1 MSTQDVIVG
10 IDLGTTNSE
19 IAAFV
24 DGRPQVLSSGT
35 TNMLASCVGLSPTN
49 ELLIGAAARNQLM
62 VYPERTVK
70 SVKRKMGTD
79 EVFTLGD
86 KRFSPPEISALIL
99 RELAQWAEA
108 ALGQSVRKAVI
119 TVPAYFSDAQRQ
131 ATREAGELAG
141 LEVLRVLNEPTAA
154 SLAYGCDDS
163 AHRTVMVYDLGGG
176 TFDVSIVSIEGDVTE
191 VLASHGNNQ
200 LGGDDFDELLL
211 STLLSEF
218 ETRHKIDLKDRHPAA
233 YARLRRAAEEAKKR
247 LSSESYVRVREEAL
261 VTEGGKP
268 LHLDMEVSRQTYE
281 DLIRPLVESTLDS
294 VFKAMEDAG
303 KLADDIDVILLV
315 GGSTRTPLI
324 REMLEERIGTT
335 VRQDVHP
342 DLCVAL
348 GAGLLASRLQGHD
361 VERVLVDIS
370 PYSFGP
376 SYLSVMDGRQY
387 SYCYHPI
394 IHRNTPLPITR
405 TDSYYTAVPFQKVV
419 EIKIFQG
426 EDPDALKNVLV
437 GKFTIEGF
445 TPVQEE
451 NEVLCRMSLDLDG
464 ILKVEAIEKR
474 TGLSKHITIRNATQ
488 PMSDADLARAR
499 QRLEQLH
506 DTRSSDS
513 LSDEGIQEAEFESV
527 GSGEPGE
534 RAQAPENPELAI
546 RIVEA
551 ESVLKRSRSLL
562 ETVHAEDKEEM
573 IDLHEQIDE
582 AIDESNIDSLSQ
594 GIDSLKELLFFVE
607 GK

>member
-24 DGRPQVLSSGT
+24 DGQPRVLSSDQ
-35 TNMLASCVGLSPTN
+35 TNMLASCVGLSPTG
-49 ELLIGAAARNQLM
+49 ELLIGAGARNQLL
-62 VYPERTVK
+62 VYPERTVR

-79 EVFTLGD
+79 EVFVLGD

-99 RELAQWAEA
+99 RELVQWAQA
-108 ALGQSVRKAVI
+108 ALGQPVRKAVI

-141 LEVLRVLNEPTAA
+141 LDVLRVLNEPTAA
-154 SLAYGCDDS
+154 SLAYGCDDTS
-163 AHRTVMVYDLGGG
+163 QRTVMVYDLGGG

-200 LGGDDFDELLL
+200 LGGDDFDQLLL
-211 STLLSEF
+211 TKLLSEF
-218 ETRHKIDLKDRHPAA
+218 SDRHDIDLKDRHPVA

-247 LSSESYVRVREEAL
+247 LSSESYARVCEEAL
-261 VTEGGKP
+261 ITEGGKP
-268 LHLDMEVSRQTYE
+268 LHLDFEVSRQAYE
-281 DLIRPLVESTLDS
+281 DLIRPLVQSTLDS
-294 VFKAMEDAG
+294 VFQALEDAG
-303 KLADDIDVILLV
+303 KLAGDIDMILLV

-324 REMLEERIGTT
+324 REMLEKEVGTA

-348 GAGLLASRLQGHD
+348 GAGLLASRLQGHN

-376 SYLSVMDGRQY
+376 AYLGILEGREY

-405 TDSYYTAVPFQKVV
+405 TDSYYTAAPFQEIV
-419 EIKIFQG
+419 ELEIFQG
-426 EDPDALKNVLV
+426 EDPDALKNILI
-437 GKFTIEGF
+437 GKFRIEGL
-445 TPVQEE
+445 TPIREE

-464 ILKVEAIEKR
+464 VLKVEAIEKR
-474 TGLSKHITIRNATQ
+474 TGLSKHITIGNATQ

-499 QRLEQLH
+499 ERLEQLH
-506 DTRSSDS
+506 GTRSSVS
-513 LSDEGIQEAEFESV
+513 LSDSDIREAEFEV
-527 GSGEPGE
+527 PEPG
-534 RAQAPENPELAI
+534 AAPENPELSI

-551 ESVLKRSRSLL
+551 ESLLKRSRSLL

-573 IDLHEQIDE
+573 IDLHDQIDE
-582 AIDESNIDSLSQ
+582 AIGKSNIESLSQ
-594 GIDSLKELLFFVE
+594 GLDSLKELLFFVE
-607 GK
+607 GKG

>member
-1 MSTQDVIVG
+1 
-10 IDLGTTNSE
+10 LGTE
-19 IAAFV
+19 V
-24 DGRPQVLSSGT
+24 VCVLGE
-35 TNMLASCVGLSPTN
+35 P
-49 ELLIGAAARNQLM
+49 
-62 VYPERTVK
+62 
-70 SVKRKMGTD
+70 
-79 EVFTLGD
+79 
-86 KRFSPPEISALIL
+86 RFSPSEISALIL
-99 RELAQWAEA
+99 RELVQWAQT
-108 ALGQSVRKAVI
+108 ALDQPVRRAVI

-154 SLAYGCDDS
+154 SLAYGCDDTS
-163 AHRTVMVYDLGGG
+163 CRTVMVYDLGGG

-211 STLLSEF
+211 GKLLCAF
-218 ETRHKIDLKDRHPAA
+218 EEQHKIDLKDRHPAA
-233 YARLRRAAEEAKKR
+233 YARLRRAAEEAKQR
-247 LSSESYVRVREEAL
+247 LSSESYVRVCEEAL

-268 LHLDMEVSRQTYE
+268 LHLDIEVSRQDYE
-281 DLIRPLVESTLDS
+281 DMIRPLIESTLDS
-294 VFKAMEDAG
+294 VFQAMEDAD

-315 GGSTRTPLI
+315 GGSTRTPLA
-324 REMLEERIGTT
+324 RELLEERIGTA

-376 SYLSVMDGRQY
+376 SYLGVMDGREY

-405 TDSYYTAVPFQKVV
+405 TDSYYTAAPFQEIV
-419 EIKIFQG
+419 ELEIFQG
-426 EDPDALKNVLV
+426 EDPDALKNIIV
-437 GKFTIEGF
+437 GKFRVEGL
-445 TPVQEE
+445 TPIQEE

-464 ILKVEAIEKR
+464 VLKVEAIEKR
-474 TGLSKHITIRNATQ
+474 TGLSKQITIRNATQ
-488 PMSDADLARAR
+488 PMSGADLARAK
-499 QRLEQLH
+499 QRLEELH
-506 DTRSSDS
+506 GTRSSVSLADS
-513 LSDEGIQEAEFESV
+513 EIQEVEFEPE
-527 GSGEPGE
+527 EPIA
-534 RAQAPENPELAI
+534 RPEDPDLAI
-546 RIVEA
+546 RAVEA
-551 ESVLKRSRSLL
+551 ESLLKRSRSLL

-573 IDLHEQIDE
+573 IDLHDQIDE
-582 AIDESNIDSLSQ
+582 AIKESNIESLSH
-594 GIDSLKELLFFVE
+594 GIDSLKEVLFFIE